1 MTYTGQTRRSF
12 KTRFKENVRDF
23 KYNNK
28 KSKFAQHLLDEG
40 HAIGKMDDIMKVI
53 HITGKGRMLNTL
65 ESFHIYK
72 EKMAGTQINDKLT
85 TKDNKL
91 FEAILQHGP
100 Q

>member
-1 MTYTGQTRRSF
+1 MIYD
-12 KTRFKENVRDF
+12 DF
-23 KYNNK
+23 PIYKHYK
-28 KSKFAQHLLDEG
+28 
-40 HAIGKMDDIMKVI
+40 DIMKVI

-72 EKMAGTQINDKLT
+72 ETKAGNQINDRLT
-85 TKDNKL
+85 TKENKI